1 MQKIWKYV
9 PTQEFIKID
18 DWKPEEEDKVF
29 KHVKRAIILPIQ
41 EVLGLEPGT
50 ADFLDSFALPKKGH
64 NSVKIRN
71 HMTHYLN
78 YFEKFYD
85 QDHELLTV
93 YSQIKYIMDIKVK
106 YSEDQLFF
114 DIKRYLFNPS
124 LMLKLRFLNDD
135 NYCLNLTYVNKKEAA
150 LQYTNRHAKML
161 MKLSFMMLMALP
173 LVNHYSYI
181 HKKDTNFLVLKLF
194 DEASLMFSSVDIY
207 SKLYETAYS
216 NISNNEKVNPIWQNQ
231 DIRGIN
237 VTTHTLA
244 SVRNII
250 VNIIPKY
257 VYNMNIINMNFASI
271 KKNIGYQITDIS
283 YEYEFRPLSSTN
295 RDEDNNSEYDKFES
309 YLTKFNESAYLFNKV
324 NGKYVYDCIMK
335 EFGPISKKEYDLY
348 YSELAK
354 ATNSEI
360 VHPFQEELVFYTFLD
375 KFSDPACIR
384 SLHRTDYVNL
394 VICAKRYLLKKN
406 FTILPYIV
414 GGRILRLVTKKGLT
428 DQIFTRMSKSEEYKL
443 IIEKYG
449 DNNRALIDYMHSLWA
464 TIMAS
469 DFSVID
475 SERKEINGKLIN
487 KGINNVQQILEEE
500 LMRFTLMI

>member
-1 MQKIWKYV
+1 
-9 PTQEFIKID
+9 
-18 DWKPEEEDKVF
+18 
-29 KHVKRAIILPIQ
+29 
-41 EVLGLEPGT
+41 
-50 ADFLDSFALPKKGH
+50 
-64 NSVKIRN
+64 
-71 HMTHYLN
+71 
-78 YFEKFYD
+78 
-85 QDHELLTV
+85 
-93 YSQIKYIMDIKVK
+93 MDIKVK

-271 KKNIGYQITDIS
+271 KKNIGYQM
-283 YEYEFRPLSSTN
+283 
-295 RDEDNNSEYDKFES
+295 
-309 YLTKFNESAYLFNKV
+309 V
-324 NGKYVYDCIMK
+324 C
-335 EFGPISKKEYDLY
+335 
-348 YSELAK
+348 
-354 ATNSEI
+354 
-360 VHPFQEELVFYTFLD
+360 
-375 KFSDPACIR
+375 
-384 SLHRTDYVNL
+384 
-394 VICAKRYLLKKN
+394 
-406 FTILPYIV
+406 
-414 GGRILRLVTKKGLT
+414 
-428 DQIFTRMSKSEEYKL
+428 
-443 IIEKYG
+443 
-449 DNNRALIDYMHSLWA
+449 
-464 TIMAS
+464 
-469 DFSVID
+469 
-475 SERKEINGKLIN
+475 
-487 KGINNVQQILEEE
+487 
-500 LMRFTLMI
+500 